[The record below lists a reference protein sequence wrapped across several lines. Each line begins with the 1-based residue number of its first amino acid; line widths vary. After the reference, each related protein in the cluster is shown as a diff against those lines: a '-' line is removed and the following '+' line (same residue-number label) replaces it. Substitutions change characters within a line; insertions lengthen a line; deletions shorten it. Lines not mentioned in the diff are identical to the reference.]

1 MTSSSRIVSMPN
13 ELTMEKEIRLCAD
26 GKYRWVYE
34 LHLLKNPTMFLNL
47 LKAMAISVVVIFLV
61 LVLVNAFRGDLDG
74 QQLLVILQESALG
87 MAIFLVLDVLTML
100 VAAVIYHGKYV
111 VLFEMD
117 DKTVNHIQM
126 PRQVEKNQVVGMIN
140 VLVGAVTLNPTEVG
154 VGLMAGSSIASAS
167 EFAKVRRVKAFRKRN
182 LIQVNQRL
190 FRNQVYVPDEDFD
203 FVYEYI
209 VSHCPNLK

>member
-1 MTSSSRIVSMPN
+1 
-13 ELTMEKEIRLCAD
+13 MEKEIRLCAD

-34 LHLLKNPTMFLNL
+34 LHVLKNPTMFLNL
-47 LKAMAISVVVIFLV
+47 LKAMAFAMVVIFLL
-61 LVLVNAFRGDLDG
+61 LVLVDAFRGELDG
-74 QQLLVILQESALG
+74 QRFLDTLKFSCLG
-87 MAIFLVLDVLTML
+87 MVVFLVLDVLTML

-117 DKTVNHIQM
+117 DKMVNHIQM

-154 VGLMAGSSIASAS
+154 VGLMAGSSIASAT
-167 EFAKVRRVKAFRKRN
+167 EYAKVRRVKAFRRRN

-190 FRNQVYVPDEDFD
+190 FRNQIYVPDEDFD
-203 FVYEYI
+203 FVYDYI